1 MSPVEG
7 TGGPG
12 EPVLDRARG
21 GGQTRRMTSSFVR
34 RASTALSPLAL
45 LAVIA
50 APAHAREASTTT
62 ATAAVNPQSD
72 AAKAWN
78 FAASDVPVDPNI
90 VFGVLPN
97 GMKYALLKNSTPRD
111 SVVIR
116 MRFDVGSFAEADDQR
131 GLAHFL
137 EHMAFNG
144 SKGVPEG
151 EMIKLLERKGLA
163 FGADTN
169 ASTGFDETIY
179 KLDLPGASDD
189 LIDTGL
195 MLMRE
200 TASELTIDPAAVDR
214 ERGIILSERR
224 ARDTYQLRN
233 VIDQLDFQMQGM
245 TVANRLPIGTEEVI
259 RTAPAT
265 RLRDLYDRYYRPE
278 RATLVMV
285 GDFDPAAVEAKIK
298 ARFADWKGRGPAGS
312 DPDIGTVDYQR
323 SAAADDFIDPAIQDM
338 VTIAAFKPWVQEP
351 DTKAKRARTLAED
364 IGEAIV
370 SRRLSKIALAEDS
383 PILTGYFSEA
393 AGWKVFDQVTVGAIA
408 KEGAWQ
414 EALALLEQEQRRAIE
429 HGFTQAE
436 VDEQLATR
444 RTALRNA
451 VAGVAT
457 RRSEALA
464 DALVNAAKGDFVF
477 VRPETSQTLFEA
489 AAPSLDAATVT
500 AAFRKRMEG
509 FSAPLVRVSA
519 KKPIEGGTD
528 TILAAFRA
536 STQVAVAP
544 PAEAANAAFAYDNF
558 GTPGKIV
565 GDDRIEDLGI
575 RRVRFANN
583 VMLNIKKTDFQR
595 DRVMLSLRVDG
606 GNLLATRDDPT
617 RVSLAGSLMLGGLQA
632 HSLDE
637 LRSILAGR
645 TVSPSFG
652 NATDAFGG
660 TALTSPEDFALQAKL
675 MAAYLTHP
683 GFRPDGLALIRR
695 VLPQQYAAN
704 DATPAAVI
712 GRDAGGILANDDPRA
727 QTPPLAKLLTL
738 DWEQLKP
745 AIADSFAK
753 GAIEIGVVGDIDE
766 QAAIDAIA
774 ATFGALPER
783 RAAFDP
789 RADARIREYA
799 KDRSERTLI
808 HKGPAEQAELRVYW
822 PARDDSDLAEAMRLN
837 LLVRVMQLKLTEEL
851 RERLGE
857 SYSPGAAASLSDEFP
872 GYGHLFAAS
881 NVDYKDLATTRA
893 AIFAI
898 ASELRDAPV
907 DPDLLDRAR
916 RPLVE
921 AMTKSRRENVY
932 WLNYVAEATSQ
943 ADRLDRSRNGI
954 AEVEA
959 ATSAELQALAKRY
972 LVDHKALV
980 IKAVSD
986 KAGT

>member
-1 MSPVEG
+1 
-7 TGGPG
+7 
-12 EPVLDRARG
+12 
-21 GGQTRRMTSSFVR
+21 MTKSFVR
-34 RASTALSPLAL
+34 RVSTALSPLVL
-45 LAVIA
+45 LIATA
-50 APAHAREASTTT
+50 APVFARDTAAPTT
-62 ATAAVNPQSD
+62 ATTATNPQTE
-72 AAKAWN
+72 AGKAWN

-97 GMKYALLKNSTPRD
+97 GMKYALLANSTPKD
-111 SVVIR
+111 SVVLR
-116 MRFDVGSFAEADDQR
+116 MRFDVGSFAEAEDQR

-144 SKGVPEG
+144 STNVPEG

-179 KLDLPGASDD
+179 QLDLPNASDD

-200 TASELTIDPAAVDR
+200 TGGELAIDPTAVDR

-233 VIDQLDFQMQGM
+233 LIDQLDFQMQGM
-245 TVANRLPIGTEEVI
+245 KVASRLPVGTEEVI
-259 RTAPAT
+259 KTAPAA

-298 ARFADWKGRGPAGS
+298 ARFGDWKGRGAAGAN
-312 DPDIGTVDYQR
+312 PDIGTIDYHR
-323 SAAADDFIDPAIQDM
+323 AAAADDFIDPAIQDS
-338 VTIAAFKPWVQEP
+338 VTLAAFKPWVDEA

-364 IGEAIV
+364 VGEAIV
-370 SRRLSKIALAEDS
+370 NRRLAKLALNEDS
-383 PILTGYFSEA
+383 PILGGYFSEA
-393 AGWKVFDQVTVGAIA
+393 AGWKVFDQVTVGAVA

-414 EALALLEQEQRRAIE
+414 EALALIEQEQRRAIE

-436 VDEQLATR
+436 VAEQLATR

-451 VAGVAT
+451 VAGVTT
-457 RRSEALA
+457 RRSDALA
-464 DALVNAAKGDFVF
+464 DTLIAAAKGDFVF
-477 VRPETSQTLFEA
+477 ARPETSQALFEA
-489 AAPSLDAATVT
+489 TAPSLSAAAVT

-509 FSAPLVRVSA
+509 FSAPLARVSA
-519 KKPIEGGTD
+519 KKPIDGGTD
-528 TILAAFRA
+528 AILAALRSSA
-536 STQVAVAP
+536 QVAVAAP
-544 PAEAANAAFAYDNF
+544 TEAANAAFAYDNF
-558 GTPGKIV
+558 GTPGRIV
-565 GDDRIEDLGI
+565 SDDRIEDLGI

-583 VMLNIKKTDFQR
+583 VMLNIKKTDFQK

-617 RVSLAGSLMLGGLQA
+617 KVSLAGSLMLGGLEA

-637 LRSILAGR
+637 LRSILAGK

-660 TALTSPEDFALQAKL
+660 SALTSPEDFGLQAKL
-675 MAAYLTHP
+675 MAAFLTHP
-683 GFRPDGLALIRR
+683 GYRPDGLALIRR

-712 GRDAGGILANDDPRA
+712 GRDAGGILANDDPRS
-727 QTPPLAKLLTL
+727 QTPPLAKLMTL
-738 DWEQLKP
+738 DWAQLKP
-745 AIADSFAK
+745 VVADSFAK

-774 ATFGALPER
+774 ASFGALPER
-783 RAAFDP
+783 RAAFNLRP
-789 RADARIREYA
+789 EARVREFA
-799 KDRSERTLI
+799 ADRSERTLI

-822 PARDDSDLAEAMRLN
+822 PARDDSNLGEAMRLN
-837 LLVRVMQLKLTEEL
+837 LLARVMQLKLTEEL
-851 RERLGE
+851 REKLGE

-881 NVDYKDLATTRA
+881 NVDHKDLATTRA

-898 ASELRDAPV
+898 AKELRDAPV
-907 DPDLLDRAR
+907 DADLLDRAR
-916 RPLVE
+916 KPLVE
-921 AMTKSRRENVY
+921 AMTKSRRENAY

-943 ADRLDRSRNGI
+943 TDRLDRSRKGI
-954 AEVEA
+954 GEVEA
-959 ATSAELQALAKRY
+959 ATPAELQLLAKRY
-972 LVDHKALV
+972 LVDDKALV

-986 KAGT
+986 KAGK

>member
-1 MSPVEG
+1 
-7 TGGPG
+7 
-12 EPVLDRARG
+12 
-21 GGQTRRMTSSFVR
+21 MTKNLVR
-34 RASTALSPLAL
+34 RASTALSPLVL
-45 LAVIA
+45 LIA
-50 APAHAREASTTT
+50 STAPAYAGEASAKAAATTT
-62 ATAAVNPQSD
+62 VNPQD
-72 AAKAWN
+72 AAANAWN
-78 FAASDVPVDPNI
+78 FVASDIPVDPNI

-97 GMKYALLKNSTPRD
+97 GMKYALLKNSTPKD
-111 SVVIR
+111 SVVLR

-144 SKGVPEG
+144 STHVPEG

-169 ASTGFDETIY
+169 ASTGFDETVY

-200 TASELTIDPAAVDR
+200 AASELTIDPAAVDR

-224 ARDTYQLRN
+224 ARDTYQLRSL
-233 VIDQLDFQMQGM
+233 IDQLDFQMKGM
-245 TVANRLPIGTEEVI
+245 TVASRIPVGTEEVI
-259 RTAPAT
+259 RTAPAA

-298 ARFADWKGRGPAGS
+298 ARFADWKGRGPAGA
-312 DPDIGTVDYQR
+312 DPDIGNVDYAR
-323 SAAADDFIDPAIQDM
+323 PAAADDFVDPAIQDS
-338 VTIAAFKPWVQEP
+338 VTIARFKPWVDER
-351 DTKAKRARTLAED
+351 DTKAKRARKLAED
-364 IGEAIV
+364 VGEAIV
-370 SRRLSKIALAEDS
+370 SRRLAKIALREDS
-383 PILTGYFSEA
+383 PILTGYFSDAE
-393 AGWKVFDQVTVGAIA
+393 GWKIFDQVTVGAVA
-408 KEGAWQ
+408 KEGAWK
-414 EALALLEQEQRRAIE
+414 EALALIEQEQRRAIE

-436 VDEQLATR
+436 VDEQLAIR
-444 RTALRNA
+444 RTAFRNA
-451 VAGVAT
+451 VAGVTT
-457 RRSEALA
+457 RRSETLA
-464 DALVNAAKGDFVF
+464 DALVAAAEGDFVF
-477 VRPETSQTLFEA
+477 TRPETSQALFEA
-489 AAPSLDAATVT
+489 VAPSLDAAAVT

-509 FSAPLVRVSA
+509 LSPPLARVTT
-519 KKPIEGGTD
+519 KKPVEGGTAA
-528 TILAAFRA
+528 ILADLQA
-536 STQVAVAP
+536 SAKVAVAA
-544 PAEAANAAFAYDNF
+544 PAEAATAAFAYDDF

-565 GDDRIEDLGI
+565 SDERVEDLNI
-575 RRVRFANN
+575 RRIRFANN
-583 VMLNIKKTDFQR
+583 VMLNIKTTDFQK
-595 DRVMLSLRVDG
+595 DKVMVSLRVDG
-606 GNLLATRDDPT
+606 GNLLATKGDPT
-617 RVSLAGSLMLGGLQA
+617 KVSLAGSLMLGGLEA
-632 HSLDE
+632 HSYDE
-637 LRSILAGR
+637 LRSILAGK
-645 TVSPSFG
+645 TISPVFG
-652 NATDAFGG
+652 NATDSFGG
-660 TALTSPEDFALQAKL
+660 SAVTSPEDFALQAKL
-675 MAAYLTHP
+675 MAAYLIHP
-683 GFRPDGLALIRR
+683 GYRADGLALIRR

-712 GRDAGGILANDDPRA
+712 GRDAGGILANDDPRS
-727 QTPPLAKLLTL
+727 QTPPLDKVMAL
-738 DWEQLKP
+738 DWAQLEP
-745 AIADSFAK
+745 AIADSFAH
-753 GAIEIGVVGDIDE
+753 GAIEIGVVGDIGE

-789 RADARIREYA
+789 RADARVREYA
-799 KDRSERTLI
+799 TDRSERTLI

-837 LLVRVMQLKLTEEL
+837 LLARVMQLKLTEEL

-898 ASELRDAPV
+898 AKEFRDTPV
-907 DPDLLDRAR
+907 DADLLDRAR

-921 AMTKSRRENVY
+921 AMVKSRRENSY
-932 WLNYVAEATSQ
+932 WLNYVAEAATH

-959 ATSAELQALAKRY
+959 ATPAELQTLARRY
-972 LVDHKALV
+972 LADNKALV

-986 KAGT
+986 KAGR

>member
-1 MSPVEG
+1 
-7 TGGPG
+7 
-12 EPVLDRARG
+12 
-21 GGQTRRMTSSFVR
+21 MTISIVR
-34 RASTALSPLAL
+34 RASTALSPLVL
-45 LAVIA
+45 LITTAA
-50 APAHAREASTTT
+50 TAHAGQAPAKAAVATT
-62 ATAAVNPQSD
+62 VNPQSD

-97 GMKYALLKNSTPRD
+97 GMKYALLKNSTPKD
-111 SVVIR
+111 SVVLR
-116 MRFDVGSFAEADDQR
+116 MRFNVGSFAEADDQR

-169 ASTGFDETIY
+169 ASTGFDQTVY
-179 KLDLPGASDD
+179 QLDLPNASDD

-200 TASELTIDPAAVDR
+200 TGGELTIDPAAVDR

-224 ARDTYQLRN
+224 ARDTYQLRSL
-233 VIDQLDFQMQGM
+233 IDQLDFQMKGM
-245 TVANRLPIGTEEVI
+245 TVANRIPVGTEEVI
-259 RTAPAT
+259 RTAPAA
-265 RLRDLYDRYYRPE
+265 RIRDLYDRYYRPE

-298 ARFADWKGRGPAGS
+298 ARFSDWKGRGPAGT
-312 DPDIGTVDYQR
+312 DPDIGQVDFAR
-323 SAAADDFIDPAIQDM
+323 AAAADDFIDPAIQDS
-338 VTIAAFKPWVQEP
+338 VTLASFKPWILEP

-370 SRRLSKIALAEDS
+370 SRRLAKIALDEDS
-383 PILTGYFSEA
+383 PILQGYFSEA
-393 AGWKVFDQVTVGAIA
+393 TGWKKFEQITVGAVA
-408 KEGAWQ
+408 KEGAWK
-414 EALALLEQEQRRAIE
+414 EALALVEQEQRRAIE

-436 VDEQLATR
+436 VDEQLANR
-444 RTALRNA
+444 RTALKNA
-451 VAGVAT
+451 VAGVTT
-457 RRSEALA
+457 RRSATLA
-464 DALVNAAKGDFVF
+464 DALVSAAEGDFVF
-477 VRPETSQTLFEA
+477 VRPETSQALFEA
-489 AAPSLDAATVT
+489 TAPSLNAASVT
-500 AAFRKRMEG
+500 AAFRERMKG
-509 FSAPLVRVSA
+509 LGPTLARVTA

-528 TILAAFRA
+528 AILASLRA
-536 STQVAVAP
+536 SQQVAVTAP
-544 PAEAANAAFAYDNF
+544 TEAASAAFAYDDF
-558 GTPGKIV
+558 GAPGKV
-565 GDDRIEDLGI
+565 VADDRVEDLGI
-575 RRVRFANN
+575 RRIRFANN
-583 VMLNIKKTDFQR
+583 VMLNIKRTDFQK
-595 DRVMLSLRVDG
+595 DRVMMSLRVDG
-606 GNLLATRDDPT
+606 GNLLATREDPT
-617 RVSLAGSLMLGGLQA
+617 KVSLAGSIMLGGLEA
-632 HSLDE
+632 HSVDE
-637 LRSILAGR
+637 LRSIFAGK
-645 TVSPSFG
+645 TVSPAFG
-652 NATDAFGG
+652 SDADAFGG
-660 TALTSPEDFALQAKL
+660 SALTSPEDFALQAKL
-675 MAAYLTHP
+675 MAAFLTHP
-683 GFRPDGLALIRR
+683 GYRPDGLALIRR

-712 GRDAGGILANDDPRA
+712 GRDAGGILANDDPRS
-727 QTPPLAKLLTL
+727 QTPPLDKLLTL
-738 DWEQLKP
+738 DWAQLKS
-745 AIADSFAK
+745 AVADSFAH

-789 RADARIREYA
+789 RADARIRQFA
-799 KDRSERTLI
+799 ADRSERTLI

-822 PARDDSDLAEAMRLN
+822 PARDDSDLAEAMQLN

-898 ASELRDAPV
+898 AKELRDAPV
-907 DPDLLDRAR
+907 DADLLDRAR
-916 RPLVE
+916 KPLVE
-921 AMTKSRRENVY
+921 AMTKSRRENSY
-932 WLNYVAEATSQ
+932 WLNYVAEAASH
-943 ADRLDRSRNGI
+943 ADRLDRSRKGI
-954 AEVEA
+954 GEVEA
-959 ATSAELQALAKRY
+959 TTPADLQALARRY
-972 LVDHKALV
+972 LVDDKALV

-986 KAGT
+986 KAAK

>member
-1 MSPVEG
+1 
-7 TGGPG
+7 
-12 EPVLDRARG
+12 
-21 GGQTRRMTSSFVR
+21 MTKSFVR
-34 RASTALSPLAL
+34 RVSTALSPLVL
-45 LAVIA
+45 LIATA
-50 APAHAREASTTT
+50 APVFARDTAAPTT
-62 ATAAVNPQSD
+62 ATTATNPQTE
-72 AAKAWN
+72 AGKAWN

-97 GMKYALLKNSTPRD
+97 GMKYALLANSTPKD
-111 SVVIR
+111 SVVLR
-116 MRFDVGSFAEADDQR
+116 MRFDVGSFAEAEDQR

-144 SKGVPEG
+144 STNVPEG

-179 KLDLPGASDD
+179 QLDLPNASDD
-189 LIDTGL
+189 LINTGL

-200 TASELTIDPAAVDR
+200 TGGELAIDPTAVDR

-233 VIDQLDFQMQGM
+233 LIDQLDFQMQGM
-245 TVANRLPIGTEEVI
+245 KVASRLPVGTEEVI
-259 RTAPAT
+259 KTAPAA

-298 ARFADWKGRGPAGS
+298 ARFGDWKGRGAAGAN
-312 DPDIGTVDYQR
+312 PDIGTIDYHR
-323 SAAADDFIDPAIQDM
+323 AAAADDFIDPAIQDS
-338 VTIAAFKPWVQEP
+338 VTLAAFKPWVDEA

-364 IGEAIV
+364 VGEAIV
-370 SRRLSKIALAEDS
+370 NRRLAKLALNEDS
-383 PILTGYFSEA
+383 PILGGYFSEA
-393 AGWKVFDQVTVGAIA
+393 AGWKVFDQVTVGAVA

-414 EALALLEQEQRRAIE
+414 EALALIEQEQRRAIE

-436 VDEQLATR
+436 VAEQLATR

-451 VAGVAT
+451 VAGVTT
-457 RRSEALA
+457 RRSDALA
-464 DALVNAAKGDFVF
+464 DTLIAAAKGDFVF
-477 VRPETSQTLFEA
+477 ARPETSQALFEA
-489 AAPSLDAATVT
+489 TAPSLSAAAVT

-509 FSAPLVRVSA
+509 FSAPLARVSA
-519 KKPIEGGTD
+519 KKPIDGGTD
-528 TILAAFRA
+528 AILAALRSSA
-536 STQVAVAP
+536 QVAVAAP
-544 PAEAANAAFAYDNF
+544 TEAANAAFAYDNF
-558 GTPGKIV
+558 GTPGRIV
-565 GDDRIEDLGI
+565 SDDRIEDLGI

-583 VMLNIKKTDFQR
+583 VMLNIKKTDFQK

-617 RVSLAGSLMLGGLQA
+617 KVSLAGSLMLGGLEA

-637 LRSILAGR
+637 LRSILAGK

-660 TALTSPEDFALQAKL
+660 SALTSPEDFGLQAKL
-675 MAAYLTHP
+675 MAAFLTHP
-683 GFRPDGLALIRR
+683 GYRPDGLALIRR

-712 GRDAGGILANDDPRA
+712 GRDAGGILANDDPRS
-727 QTPPLAKLLTL
+727 QTPPLAKLMTL
-738 DWEQLKP
+738 DWAQLKP
-745 AIADSFAK
+745 VVADSFAK

-774 ATFGALPER
+774 ASFGALPER
-783 RAAFDP
+783 RAAFNL
-789 RADARIREYA
+789 RREARVREFA
-799 KDRSERTLI
+799 ADRSERTLI

-822 PARDDSDLAEAMRLN
+822 PARDDSNLGEAMRLN
-837 LLVRVMQLKLTEEL
+837 LLARVMQLKLTEEL
-851 RERLGE
+851 REKLGE

-881 NVDYKDLATTRA
+881 NVDHKDLATTRA

-898 ASELRDAPV
+898 AKELRDAPV
-907 DPDLLDRAR
+907 DADLLDRAR
-916 RPLVE
+916 KPLVE
-921 AMTKSRRENVY
+921 AMTKSRRENAY

-943 ADRLDRSRNGI
+943 TDRLDRSRKGI
-954 AEVEA
+954 GEVEA
-959 ATSAELQALAKRY
+959 ATPAELQLLAKRY
-972 LVDHKALV
+972 LVDDKALV

-986 KAGT
+986 KAGK